1 MDYNPYN
8 RNNISQNDFYQQ
20 KLNMLKGTNDL
31 MFGNSLRYS
40 YNPNNMNNNYF
51 NNQNNLSK
59 IDNRKDNQL
68 FMSQNN
74 PTNNYNLNNQSPYLI
89 YLPISPV
96 QNTLPINSSDINS
109 NISDYSFFGLESKK
123 KEEQKYLEKLE
134 YRKELLEQI
143 KEKKRINEEKKKK
156 MEEEEKN
163 EIRKNEEY
171 FQLKKK
177 QADEQAR
184 KLREKIARRM
194 QRQQNDDFG
203 YTSHI
208 LEISKDFE
216 NMNKS
221 RQGTSL
227 VNNIELNRN
236 KNEFEIDKNDNIIDL
251 ENYDDDNIF
260 GIANNNILLEKDNYM
275 KEIDN
280 EFNILC
286 DSLKSD
292 IDLMINRGKNEDPNI
307 KEILDGYDISS
318 NLTKKEQQYAE
329 YILGKTLSPPS
340 PFKLSENPL
349 SYSFYKKQNKLMID
363 NRQRIKDENRE
374 INLDEY
380 FNQDIVLENVD
391 KKDIIK
397 TKDIKNKIEKD
408 YFDIFENINE
418 ANIYTKKYNKDTNSQ
433 ENISLSFTSNITQT
447 NFDNK
452 SNKET
457 KNKFYP
463 SYRIS
468 NFNTSLSNSLHEKL
482 GNKIDEQDDEYPIN
496 IEDSSLRKSENKNK
510 ILLDKKLINIKE
522 NKEDEE
528 DEEEDEENKKT
539 KEEKKSDNKEEIAD
553 EEKIEKN
560 DNNINNEEKENE
572 EGEEIEDVEGK
583 LD

>member
-20 KLNMLKGTNDL
+20 KLNMIKGTNDL

-96 QNTLPINSSDINS
+96 QNTLPINSSDKNS
-109 NISDYSFFGLESKK
+109 NINDYSFFGLESKK

-318 NLTKKEQQYAE
+318 NLTKKEQQYVE

-363 NRQRIKDENRE
+363 NRQRIKDKNRE

-463 SYRIS
+463 SYQIS

>member
-20 KLNMLKGTNDL
+20 KLTMLKGTNDL

-463 SYRIS
+463 SYQIS

-528 DEEEDEENKKT
+528 DEEEDEKNKKT
-539 KEEKKSDNKEEIAD
+539 KEEKKSDNKEGIKKKK
-553 EEKIEKN
+553 KIEKN

>member
-1 MDYNPYN
+1 M
-8 RNNISQNDFYQQ
+8 
-20 KLNMLKGTNDL
+20 
-31 MFGNSLRYS
+31 
-40 YNPNNMNNNYF
+40 
-51 NNQNNLSK
+51 
-59 IDNRKDNQL
+59 
-68 FMSQNN
+68 
-74 PTNNYNLNNQSPYLI
+74 
-89 YLPISPV
+89 
-96 QNTLPINSSDINS
+96 
-109 NISDYSFFGLESKK
+109 ESKK

-318 NLTKKEQQYAE
+318 NLTKKEQQYVE

-391 KKDIIK
+391 KKDLIK

-463 SYRIS
+463 SYQIS

>member
-318 NLTKKEQQYAE
+318 NLTKKKQQYAE

-433 ENISLSFTSNITQT
+433 EKTSLSFTSNMTQT

-463 SYRIS
+463 SYQIS

-560 DNNINNEEKENE
+560 DNNINNKEKENE
-572 EGEEIEDVEGK
+572 DGEEIEDVEGK